1 MIFDNCSDP
10 SAKVGV
16 ADTDE
21 LVMTSLVRTET
32 IAIPSGDTEILAYL
46 AEPSRP
52 GRFGAVVVIQE
63 VFGVNS
69 HIREVA
75 ERLAVAGYVA
85 IAPHIYHRQ
94 TPGFEVGYTPDDL
107 ELGRRY
113 KQGTQATELRLDLQ
127 GAIAHLYSKANVIPD
142 GVGCIGF
149 CFGGHVA
156 YLAATLP
163 EVKATASFYGAG
175 IATMTPG
182 GGEPTLSRTG
192 EITGTLYG
200 FFGEKDPLIA
210 AEDVD
215 QIEAALQKHGVS
227 HRIFRYP
234 DAEHGFFCDQ
244 RYSYNSEAARDA
256 WEQVLHLLK
265 TTLPPAQL

>member
-1 MIFDNCSDP
+1 
-10 SAKVGV
+10 
-16 ADTDE
+16 
-21 LVMTSLVRTET
+21 MTSPVRTET
-32 IAIPSGDTEILAYL
+32 ITIPSGDTEILAYL
-46 AEPSRP
+46 AAPSRP

-69 HIREVA
+69 HIREVT
-75 ERLAVAGYVA
+75 ERIAGAGYVA

-94 TPGFEVGYTPDDL
+94 APGFEVGYTAEDL
-107 ELGRRY
+107 EMGRQH
-113 KQGTQATELRLDLQ
+113 KQGTKATELLADVQ
-127 GAIAHLYSKANVIPD
+127 GAIAYLYGQDNVIPS

-182 GGEPTLSRTG
+182 GGAPTLSRTP

-200 FFGEKDPLIA
+200 FFGENDALIPA
-210 AEDVD
+210 QEID
-215 QIEAALQKHGVS
+215 QIEAALSEHGVP
-227 HRIFRYP
+227 HQIFRYP
-234 DAEHGFFCDQ
+234 GADHGFFCDQ
-244 RYSYNSEAARDA
+244 RSSYNPAAASDA
-256 WEQVLHLLK
+256 WNQVLELFK
-265 TTLPPAQL
+265 TTLPGATP

>member
-1 MIFDNCSDP
+1 M
-10 SAKVGV
+10 A
-16 ADTDE
+16 
-21 LVMTSLVRTET
+21 SLVRTET
-32 IAIPSGDTEILAYL
+32 ITIPSGDTEILAYL

-75 ERLAVAGYVA
+75 ERVAGAGYVA

-94 TPGFEVGYTPDDL
+94 APGFEVGYTQADL
-107 ELGRRY
+107 ELGRSY
-113 KQGTQATELRLDLQ
+113 KQGTKAEELLADVQ
-127 GAIAHLYSKANVIPD
+127 GAIAHLYAQDNVIPE

-163 EVKATASFYGAG
+163 AVKATASFYGAG
-175 IATMTPG
+175 IVTMTPG

-192 EITGTLYG
+192 EIKGTLYG
-200 FFGEKDPLIA
+200 FFGEKDPLISA
-210 AEDVD
+210 QEVD
-215 QIEAALQKHGVS
+215 QIEAALEEQGVP
-227 HRIFRYP
+227 HQIFRYP

-244 RYSYNSEAARDA
+244 RYSYSAEAARDA
-256 WEQVLHLLK
+256 WEQVLELFK
-265 TTLPPAQL
+265 ATLPA

>member
-1 MIFDNCSDP
+1 
-10 SAKVGV
+10 
-16 ADTDE
+16 
-21 LVMTSLVRTET
+21 MTSLVRTET
-32 IAIPSGDTEILAYL
+32 LSIPSGDTEILAYL

-52 GRFGAVVVIQE
+52 GRFAAVVVLQE

-75 ERLAVAGYVA
+75 ERLAGAGYVA

-94 TPGFEVGYTPDDL
+94 APGFEVGYTAEDL

-113 KQGTQATELRLDLQ
+113 KQGTQTEELLADVQ
-127 GAIAHLYSKANVIPD
+127 GAIAHLYSKANVIAE

-163 EVKATASFYGAG
+163 EVTATASFYGAG

-182 GGEPTLSRTG
+182 GGDPTLSRTP
-192 EITGTLYG
+192 EIRGTLYG
-200 FFGEKDPLIA
+200 FFGEQDPLIA
-210 AEDVD
+210 AEEVD
-215 QIEAALQKHGVS
+215 QIEAALTDHGVP

-234 DAEHGFFCDQ
+234 GAEHGFFCDQ
-244 RYSYNSEAARDA
+244 RYSYQADAARDA
-256 WEQVLHLLK
+256 WTQVLQLFK
-265 TTLPPAQL
+265 TALPSAPPS

>member
-1 MIFDNCSDP
+1 M
-10 SAKVGV
+10 A
-16 ADTDE
+16 
-21 LVMTSLVRTET
+21 SLVRTET
-32 IAIPSGDTEILAYL
+32 VTIASGDTEILAYL

-52 GRFGAVVVIQE
+52 GHFGAVVVIQE

-75 ERLAVAGYVA
+75 ERLAGAGYVA

-94 TPGFEVGYTPDDL
+94 APGFEVGYTEADL
-107 ELGRRY
+107 ALGRRY
-113 KQGTQATELRLDLQ
+113 KTGTQAQELLADVQ
-127 GAIAHLYSKANVIPD
+127 GAIAYLYGKENVAPG

-182 GGEPTLSRTG
+182 GGDPT
-192 EITGTLYG
+192 ITLTHQIKGTLYG
-200 FFGEKDPLIA
+200 FFGDQDPLIA
-210 AEDVD
+210 AQEVD
-215 QIEAALQKHGVS
+215 QIEAALMEHNVPHQL
-227 HRIFRYP
+227 FRYP
-234 DAEHGFFCDQ
+234 GADHGFFCDQ
-244 RYSYNSEAARDA
+244 RASYNPDAARHA
-256 WEQVLHLLK
+256 WEQVLHLFQRSL
-265 TTLPPAQL
+265 AQPD

>member
-1 MIFDNCSDP
+1 
-10 SAKVGV
+10 
-16 ADTDE
+16 
-21 LVMTSLVRTET
+21 MTSLVRTQT
-32 IAIPSGDTEILAYL
+32 LTIPSGNTEILAYL

-52 GRFGAVVVIQE
+52 GCFGAVVVLQE

-75 ERLAVAGYVA
+75 ERLAGAGYVA

-94 TPGFEVGYTPDDL
+94 APGFEVGYDPADL

-113 KQGTQATELRLDLQ
+113 KQGTQADELLADVR
-127 GAIAHLYSKANVIPD
+127 GAIAHLYSKANVIPE

-175 IATMTPG
+175 ITTITPV
-182 GGEPTLSRTG
+182 GGEPTLSRTS
-192 EITGTLYG
+192 EIKGTLYG
-200 FFGEKDPLIA
+200 FFGEKDPLISS
-210 AEDVD
+210 EDVD
-215 QIEAALQKHGVS
+215 QIEAALTDHDIHHQ
-227 HRIFRYP
+227 IFRYP
-234 DAEHGFFCDQ
+234 EAEHGFFCDQ
-244 RYSYNSEAARDA
+244 RYSYHPAAARDA
-256 WEQVLHLLK
+256 WEHVLQLFK
-265 TTLPPAQL
+265 TTLPSAP

>member
-1 MIFDNCSDP
+1 
-10 SAKVGV
+10 
-16 ADTDE
+16 
-21 LVMTSLVRTET
+21 MTSLVRTET
-32 IAIPSGDTEILAYL
+32 IPISSGDTEILAYL

-69 HIREVA
+69 HIREVT
-75 ERLAVAGYVA
+75 ERLAGAGYVA

-94 TPGFEVGYTPDDL
+94 APGFEVGYTQADL

-113 KQGTQATELRLDLQ
+113 KQGTKAEELLADVQ
-127 GAIAHLYSKANVIPD
+127 GAIAHLYGKDNVIPA

-175 IATMTPG
+175 IATLTPG
-182 GGEPTLSRTG
+182 GGAPTLSRTPD
-192 EITGTLYG
+192 IKGTLYG
-200 FFGEKDPLIA
+200 FFGEKDPLIS
-210 AEDVD
+210 AEEVD
-215 QIEAALQKHGVS
+215 QIEAALMQHSVP
-227 HRIFRYP
+227 HQIFRYP
-234 DAEHGFFCDQ
+234 EAEHGFFCDQ
-244 RYSYNSEAARDA
+244 RYSYSPEAARDA
-256 WEQVLHLLK
+256 WEQVLRLFKGALA
-265 TTLPPAQL
+265 P

>member
-1 MIFDNCSDP
+1 
-10 SAKVGV
+10 
-16 ADTDE
+16 
-21 LVMTSLVRTET
+21 MTSLVRTET
-32 IAIPSGDTEILAYL
+32 IPIASGDTEILAYL

-52 GRFGAVVVIQE
+52 GQFGAVVVIQE

-75 ERLAVAGYVA
+75 ERLARAGYVA

-94 TPGFEVGYTPDDL
+94 APGFEVGYTQAEL

-113 KQGTQATELRLDLQ
+113 KQGTTAKELMMDVQ
-127 GAIAHLYSKANVIPD
+127 GAIAYLYGKANVIPN

-182 GGEPTLSRTG
+182 GGEPTLSRTP
-192 EITGTLYG
+192 EIRGTLYG
-200 FFGEKDPLIA
+200 FFGEKDPLISS
-210 AEDVD
+210 EEVS
-215 QIEAALQKHGVS
+215 QIEAALTDHGVP
-227 HRIFRYP
+227 HQIFRYP
-234 DAEHGFFCDQ
+234 NAEHGFFCDQ
-244 RYSYNSEAARDA
+244 RYSYNPEAARDA
-256 WEQVLHLLK
+256 WEQVR
-265 TTLPPAQL
+265 QLFKATIPTAP

>member
-1 MIFDNCSDP
+1 
-10 SAKVGV
+10 
-16 ADTDE
+16 
-21 LVMTSLVRTET
+21 MTSLVRTET
-32 IAIPSGDTEILAYL
+32 ITISSGDREILAYL

-52 GRFGAVVVIQE
+52 GRWGAVVVMQE

-75 ERLAVAGYVA
+75 ERLAGAGYVA
-85 IAPHIYHRQ
+85 IAPHLYHRQ
-94 TPGFEVGYTPDDL
+94 APGFEAGYTAEDL

-113 KQGTQATELRLDLQ
+113 KQGTTAEELLADVR
-127 GAIAHLYSKANVIPD
+127 GAIAYLYGKTNVIAE

-175 IATMTPG
+175 IATMSPG
-182 GGEPTLSRTG
+182 GGAPTLSRTA
-192 EITGTLYG
+192 EIAGTVYG

-210 AEDVD
+210 AEEID
-215 QIEAALQKHGVS
+215 QMEAALQAQGVP
-227 HRIFRYP
+227 HQIFRYP
-234 DAEHGFFCDQ
+234 NAEHGFFCDQ
-244 RYSYNSEAARDA
+244 RYSYQAEAARDA
-256 WEQVLHLLK
+256 WGQVLHLFK
-265 TTLPPAQL
+265 TTLPAAPAET

>member
-1 MIFDNCSDP
+1 M
-10 SAKVGV
+10 A
-16 ADTDE
+16 
-21 LVMTSLVRTET
+21 SLVRTET
-32 IAIPSGDTEILAYL
+32 ITIPSGDTEILAYL

-75 ERLAVAGYVA
+75 ERLAGAGYVA

-94 TPGFEVGYTPDDL
+94 APGFEMGYSQDEL
-107 ELGRRY
+107 ALGRSY
-113 KQGTQATELRLDLQ
+113 KQKTKAAELLADVQ
-127 GAIAHLYSKANVIPD
+127 GAIAYLDAKDNVIPE

-175 IATMTPG
+175 IATMAPG
-182 GGEPTLSRTG
+182 GGEPTLSRTAA
-192 EITGTLYG
+192 IQGTLYG
-200 FFGEKDPLIA
+200 FFGDQDPLISPQ
-210 AEDVD
+210 EVD
-215 QIEAALQKHGVS
+215 QIEAALTTQGVV
-227 HRIFRYP
+227 HNIFRYP
-234 DAEHGFFCDQ
+234 DANHGFFCDQ
-244 RYSYNSEAARDA
+244 RGSYHPAAAKDA
-256 WEQVLHLLK
+256 WEKVLGLFK
-265 TTLPPAQL
+265 QTLPIAA